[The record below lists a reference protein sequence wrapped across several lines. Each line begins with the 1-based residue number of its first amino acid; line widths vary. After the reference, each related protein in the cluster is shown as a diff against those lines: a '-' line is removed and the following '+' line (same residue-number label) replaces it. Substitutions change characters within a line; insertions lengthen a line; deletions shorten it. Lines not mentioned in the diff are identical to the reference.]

1 MADYVNEVQKLYVAY
16 FSRPADTA
24 GLSFWT
30 NVLATDPNGYQK
42 ISAAFSTSAEYKAA
56 YAGMDNRAVVTAV
69 YSHLFG
75 RAAESAGV
83 DFWSHALDTKAM
95 TVDNMVTQVAAGAQ
109 GNDLLAYNAKVAVS
123 TAFTERLDQPVEAKA
138 YTGDHANQIA
148 VDFIATVK
156 DLQSAATARDP
167 GMIDSVINHIVVDS
181 GMPNPSPAGLIG
193 IPDHAIPPAG
203 Y

>member
-1 MADYVNEVQKLYVAY
+1 MADNVNEVQKLYVAY

-24 GLSFWT
+24 GLSFWA
-30 NVLATDPNGYQK
+30 NVLATDSNGYQK

-56 YAGMDNRAVVTAV
+56 YAGMDSHAVVNAIYT
-69 YSHLFG
+69 HLFG
-75 RAAESAGV
+75 RAAEAAGV

-109 GNDLLAYNAKVAVS
+109 GSDLLAYNAKVAVS
-123 TAFTERLDQPVEAKA
+123 TAFTERLDQPVEVKA
-138 YTGDHANQIA
+138 YSGDHANQIA
-148 VDFIATVK
+148 IDFIATVK

-181 GMPNPSPAGLIG
+181 GQPNPSPVGLVGVPEHPIG
-193 IPDHAIPPAG
+193 PG